1 VEVERKEVKNK
12 PQAVNPNLQKE
23 QAMKVKTNV
32 KAGGKP
38 KGLAMN

>member
-1 VEVERKEVKNK
+1 LKINLK
-12 PQAVNPNLQKE
+12 AVNPTLKGDV
-23 QAMKVKTNV
+23 MKVKTNV